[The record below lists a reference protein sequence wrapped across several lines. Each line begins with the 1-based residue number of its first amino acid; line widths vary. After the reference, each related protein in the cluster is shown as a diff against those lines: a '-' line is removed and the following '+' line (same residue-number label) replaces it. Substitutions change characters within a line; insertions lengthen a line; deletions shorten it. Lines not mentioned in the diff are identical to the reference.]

1 MSLRVRV
8 RGRLKGGGCLV
19 IKPGLSEVT
28 SGIVL
33 CEREGNKRGQV
44 HEIN

>member
-1 MSLRVRV
+1 MRV
-8 RGRLKGGGCLV
+8 RGRIKGGGCLV

-28 SGIVL
+28 SGMEL
-33 CEREGNKRGQV
+33 CESEGNKRGQV